1 MSSLENWGSG
11 LENWDDSVHW
21 QTVLWSFDILTFNTG
36 NGGYNA
42 TYIRIYDSLWRH
54 VVFSPELDASAEE
67 KEILDLTGR
76 LLSVIATKDIK
87 EYSLVSSFLLC
98 VLETT

>member
-1 MSSLENWGSG
+1 M
-11 LENWDDSVHW
+11 
-21 QTVLWSFDILTFNTG
+21 
-36 NGGYNA
+36 
-42 TYIRIYDSLWRH
+42 
-54 VVFSPELDASAEE
+54 VFSPELDASAEE